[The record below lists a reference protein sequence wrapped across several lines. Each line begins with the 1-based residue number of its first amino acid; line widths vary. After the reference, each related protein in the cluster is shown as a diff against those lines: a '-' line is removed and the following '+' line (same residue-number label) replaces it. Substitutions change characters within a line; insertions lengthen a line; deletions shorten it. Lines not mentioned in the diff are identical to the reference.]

1 MMRGLSLT
9 NQLFKYQRAHS
20 ATQAVKPSLPCPSGH
35 SNQRETIHQGRLLT
49 SIIVTIT
56 IVIIVVTRI
65 LQSTFEMARHRRAWR
80 RLNPADGLT
89 KLLSGSEFYVSYE
102 QMMNDPIVEASSQDM
117 DRT

>member
-1 MMRGLSLT
+1 MRGLSLT

-35 SNQRETIHQGRLLT
+35 SNQRETIHQGRSLT

-80 RLNPADGLT
+80 RGEVATVGLGP
-89 KLLSGSEFYVSYE
+89 L
-102 QMMNDPIVEASSQDM
+102 A
-117 DRT
+117 